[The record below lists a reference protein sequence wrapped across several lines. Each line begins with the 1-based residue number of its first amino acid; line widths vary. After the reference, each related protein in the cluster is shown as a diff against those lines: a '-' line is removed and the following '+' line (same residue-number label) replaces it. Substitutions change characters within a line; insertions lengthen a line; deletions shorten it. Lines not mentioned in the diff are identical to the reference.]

1 MRVLHISP
9 HPDDELMGA
18 PATLMALRDAG
29 HEVTN
34 LALTL
39 GREADHERRRAELT
53 EACRRAGFA
62 LRIVDPPILMS
73 SGDDLLAAEA
83 AVRDHIAAALSGP
96 DPPDLIVGPGPHDV
110 HHGHEMTGRAIRDV
124 LAASSDSVPWWM
136 WAIWGDLPMPTVVT
150 ALDDKRV
157 GEITEALSAHAGE
170 MERADHRVQIEAR
183 TRVAATLAAEKIFGF
198 GAPAL
203 TTDRAEVVTEVMRR
217 DGYWLLGAPRAL
229 DALHPLA
236 TPRSLRVDA
245 WLNAPSARDMA
256 NSSIQ

>member
-1 MRVLHISP
+1 
-9 HPDDELMGA
+9 
-18 PATLMALRDAG
+18 
-29 HEVTN
+29 
-34 LALTL
+34 
-39 GREADHERRRAELT
+39 
-53 EACRRAGFA
+53 
-62 LRIVDPPILMS
+62 
-73 SGDDLLAAEA
+73 
-83 AVRDHIAAALSGP
+83 
-96 DPPDLIVGPGPHDV
+96 
-110 HHGHEMTGRAIRDV
+110 
-124 LAASSDSVPWWM
+124 
-136 WAIWGDLPMPTVVT
+136 
-150 ALDDKRV
+150 
-157 GEITEALSAHAGE
+157 

-256 NSSIQ
+256 NSGIQ